1 MGLRFGRNIFSS
13 FKFKTMKTTNS
24 NKVNMINTTIGF
36 CDANAAATAGITGFA
51 AVLTV
56 IKGKVVLIN
65 QLNQIGDGTTTGVTL
80 DTNAIKKQM
89 IVLALKCA
97 NATLAYANSTNN
109 NTLAALVD
117 YSETDL
123 KDLKKEDVDDVCEAI
138 HDATNANLAGATP
151 FGVTATDVTDLQTAI
166 DLYRTASQNPRQA
179 LISKSQAKKQ
189 ADALIK
195 DVIGN
200 LMDGQL
206 DKMANTLKSTN
217 VDFWNGYKQAREI
230 IDLGST
236 PARVRGT
243 VLDENDVPLQGVLF
257 EIFETGTAN
266 KVAETTTDV
275 KGKFS
280 ATKLPMGDFDFSWEL
295 DGYATVKEEN
305 VHISP
310 GKDLRR
316 KIVMDKV
323 FVIEGDVQMGM
334 IQNIQ
339 AMEVDVEP
347 TAEMTLEVTGSTLRF
362 YASSNPGNAPM
373 GAFFD
378 VQAGQ
383 TITKTVLEFATLIGA
398 GGANTFVNVQNIGM
412 MMGHYKITIK
422 M

>member
-1 MGLRFGRNIFSS
+1 M
-13 FKFKTMKTTNS
+13 T
-24 NKVNMINTTIGF
+24 
-36 CDANAAATAGITGFA
+36 
-51 AVLTV
+51 
-56 IKGKVVLIN
+56 
-65 QLNQIGDGTTTGVTL
+65 
-80 DTNAIKKQM
+80 
-89 IVLALKCA
+89 VLALKCA

-117 YSETDL
+117 YSESEL
-123 KDLKKEDVDDVCEAI
+123 NNLQKADVDDVCEAI

-217 VDFWNGYKQAREI
+217 GDFCNGYKQAREI

-236 PARVRGT
+236 PTRVRGT

-323 FVIEGDVQMGM
+323 FMVEGDVQMGM

-339 AMEVDVEP
+339 AMGVDVEP
-347 TAEMTLEVTGSTLRF
+347 TYEMTLEVTGSTLRF
-362 YASSNPGNAPM
+362 YGSSSPGNAPM
-373 GAFFD
+373 GTFFD
-378 VQAGQ
+378 VQAGE

-398 GGANTFVNVQNIGM
+398 GGMNTFVNVQNVGG